1 EVIKDIR
8 PQNRDAKFM
17 LDQAIGG
24 HTRWN
29 VVMTDVTGTL
39 STNFYWQMPYE
50 ALEWIVEHFRL
61 EYLPVILFDGQ
72 KINGYELHVNKR
84 SRMPCGE
91 TDEKLN
97 YVVDYSDIVTQLAP
111 RGKGEEIGEDIYSRR
126 INISDVNCSR
136 NGVVSPV
143 GNLYLED
150 KSLTAKYG
158 NDGGKP

>member
-1 EVIKDIR
+1 

-50 ALEWIVEHFRL
+50 ALEWVVEHFRL

-72 KINGYELHVNKR
+72 KINDYELHVKKLLSENNGI
-84 SRMPCGE
+84 SIQWGE
-91 TDEKLN
+91 RVKKFN
-97 YVVDYSDIVTQLAP
+97 YEDDHSDIVTQLAP
-111 RGKGEEIGEDIYSRR
+111 RGQGDELWEDIYSSRL
-126 INISDVNCSR
+126 NIYDVNFSR

-143 GNLYLED
+143 GNLY
-150 KSLTAKYG
+150 
-158 NDGGKP
+158 